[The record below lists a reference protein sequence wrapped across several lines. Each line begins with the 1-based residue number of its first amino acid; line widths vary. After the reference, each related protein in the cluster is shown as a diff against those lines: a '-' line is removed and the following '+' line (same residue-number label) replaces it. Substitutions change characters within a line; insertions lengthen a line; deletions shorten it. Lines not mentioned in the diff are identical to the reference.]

1 MARKELEGN
10 SRKVAASEQGLKLL
24 LVDEDASD
32 LDYYSEVLRYLGY
45 NVRPIGSYTK
55 AAAMLGREK
64 YDLVIVDQG
73 SSNFEGRSV
82 LSRAIEVDR
91 RVPVLVLT
99 RTVDADCCIEALNS
113 GAYEYVQKPLTTTE
127 VRELVSD
134 YVKTPPIQFSS
145 RAGYAVRQEYVAAE
159 DVRVGRESL
168 RKAS

>member
-1 MARKELEGN
+1 MARREFEGYN
-10 SRKVAASEQGLKLL
+10 RKTSASEEELKLL
-24 LVDEDASD
+24 LVDEDSND
-32 LDYYSEVLRYLGY
+32 LDYYTEVLRYLGY
-45 NVRPIGSYTK
+45 NVRPIDSYAK

-82 LSRAIEVDR
+82 LSRAVEVDR

-99 RTVDADCCIEALNS
+99 RAVDADCCIEALDS
-113 GAYEYVQKPLTTTE
+113 GALEYVQKPLTTTE

-134 YVKTPPIQFSS
+134 YVKIPPIQFTA
-145 RAGYAVRQEYVAAE
+145 RAGYAFQKDYKSA
-159 DVRVGRESL
+159 DVGRVERASL